1 MRLRATA
8 AALAATAL
16 LAAGC
21 TDDGGPRPVTLDNR
35 PEAPPSKVDVDTPE
49 LRAIKADAGIPDC
62 PPGPGDGELPSLELP
77 CLGGGTPVDL
87 ASLKG
92 PMLLSFWASWCGP
105 CEAEMPALE
114 AFWQD
119 HGDQVPILGV
129 DFTDRYPGSALEQM
143 RDRGVTYPSLADPGG
158 DVQQFEEFAKIAG
171 MPMLVL
177 LDADGSI
184 AYREFGGL
192 DDEAEVE
199 DLVREHLGVS
209 L

>member
-8 AALAATAL
+8 AALAALGL

-21 TDDGGPRPVTLDNR
+21 SGDDGPRPVTLDNR
-35 PEAPPSKVDVDTPE
+35 PEAPASKVDVDTPE

-62 PPGPGDGELPSLELP
+62 PPGPGDGALPSLELP

-105 CEAEMPALE
+105 CEEEMPALE

-119 HGDQVPILGV
+119 HGDRVPILGV

-192 DDEAEVE
+192 QDEAEIE
-199 DLVREHLGVS
+199 DLVREHLGVA